1 MARVREETEEM
12 SPEGTTMTRDQI
24 LANGVYERDVKPL
37 ADAKNAADRAKSL
50 RQARWIQPKKN
61 SFTAQQLYF
70 DPQAG
75 PALPEE
81 IEAL

>member
-1 MARVREETEEM
+1 
-12 SPEGTTMTRDQI
+12 MTRDQI
-24 LANGVYERDVKPL
+24 LANGRYERDFKPL

>member
-1 MARVREETEEM
+1 
-12 SPEGTTMTRDQI
+12 MTRDEI
-24 LANGVYERDVKPL
+24 LNNGRYERDVKPL

-50 RQARWIQPKKN
+50 RQARFAYPKKT
-61 SFTAQQLYF
+61 SFTAQVLYF

-75 PALPEE
+75 PATREE